1 MTKKIYRKEGSSLYN
16 CNYIVSFCTK
26 YKRRVLNESMRN
38 SLKEIFDKISKT
50 YDFNLNKISISENQV
65 TLEIECS
72 PTLGIK
78 TAITKLKNGSATEMK
93 ELYPELNSRIPSIW
107 TRDSYIV
114 TTGEFKP
121 TDIDE
126 FLKLQKKYESYNIE
140 E

>member
-1 MTKKIYRKEGSSLYN
+1 MNAFIIIWIAACVLDAFCQLFGPIFKKIIL
-16 CNYIVSFCTK
+16 
-26 YKRRVLNESMRN
+26 
-38 SLKEIFDKISKT
+38 
-50 YDFNLNKISISENQV
+50 
-65 TLEIECS
+65 
-72 PTLGIK
+72 
-78 TAITKLKNGSATEMK
+78 ITKLKNGSATEMK